1 MALDIRVNYCKPL
14 GRALMTKQDH
24 WFDLPVNEMI
34 DSQFTPGLRKGLA
47 DLHIQRHS
55 AGMGVPRFLSLLIQW
70 YERNCELGSKCG
82 VSSSEDPFDELGELI
97 NDAIKNWDKDPII
110 RKLLWTR

>member
-1 MALDIRVNYCKPL
+1 MK
-14 GRALMTKQDH
+14 KQDR
-24 WFDLPVNEMI
+24 WFDLPVNEMS
-34 DSQFTPGLRKGLA
+34 DSQVTLGLRKKLA
-47 DLHIQRHS
+47 DLHIQGHI

-97 NDAIKNWDKDPII
+97 DDAIQNWDKDPII